1 MCTLHINHTQN
12 HFNSNSVLVY
22 HISNNVV
29 SCHRLPLRYI
39 YTNCYVQAPPCGGG
53 PLDNSAQHFHRTNSI
68 FSFSSYLYGIY
79 VVYVFLFISFYFY
92 SHYTKVSSQY
102 VVLFLTK
109 QNLTLCLL
117 SYSHF
122 LSSCWSLHSVVHSRL
137 LLFCAMHE

>member
-79 VVYVFLFISFYFY
+79 VVYVFLFISFLFLFALHQSQFIVCSIISYEAKSYVMSALLLTF
-92 SHYTKVSSQY
+92 SLILLVSS
-102 VVLFLTK
+102 F
-109 QNLTLCLL
+109 
-117 SYSHF
+117 SRSF
-122 LSSCWSLHSVVHSRL
+122 SSTVILRN
-137 LLFCAMHE
+137 A